1 MNMSNA
7 IAALNLLEALPNL
20 AARSPA
26 VMNIATPTYQVAS
39 MHTPISAIA
48 SKICILRSALMN
60 GAYIANIQANI
71 FGFRRAIKNPC
82 PKLECPENRF
92 LSVAVRFI
100 EPERDCLANTYPRT
114 KSAIAPANRKKS
126 TVAV

>member
-1 MNMSNA
+1 MEGWCYNISAKIIAANMNMSNA
-7 IAALNLLEALPNL
+7 IAALNLLEALPSL

-60 GAYIANIQANI
+60 GAYIWLTSRRI
-71 FGFRRAIKNPC
+71 FSGLGVLLKNPVQNWSEQKIDFC
-82 PKLECPENRF
+82 RYRYRF
-92 LSVAVRFI
+92 VLS
-100 EPERDCLANTYPRT
+100 NPRV
-114 KSAIAPANRKKS
+114 I
-126 TVAV
+126 V